1 MGGVSLFFRV
11 YPLVNVYIAMEN
23 HIFFMGKSNINCHF
37 QSYVSLPEGI
47 VFPCLSHNDVIK
59 QPVWIDGFSTA
70 PVPAAIAVGTSGP
83 DIAAGLQGDVLA
95 ENG

>member
-1 MGGVSLFFRV
+1 MALGLPSGKRLHS
-11 YPLVNVYIAMEN
+11 YGKS
-23 HIFFMGKSNINCHF
+23 HFFMGKSNINCHF

-70 PVPAAIAVGTSGP
+70 PVPAAIAVGARGP